1 VIGSIRANFKSDV
14 GDRTTFGLAD
24 FIDEALAIGRNDL
37 QKHRIAVEAKT
48 SGQLPSIRGNRIQL
62 QQVLVNLIT
71 NAIDAMASK
80 DEPRILS
87 VQTEAYEGDRVR
99 ISVADTGIGVRSQD
113 VERIF
118 TPLFTNKADGMG
130 MGLSICRAIIE
141 AHEGQLWFAPN
152 NPRGAVF
159 HFTLR
164 TQAAPEAAD

>member
-1 VIGSIRANFKSDV
+1 
-14 GDRTTFGLAD
+14 
-24 FIDEALAIGRNDL
+24 L

-48 SGQLPSIRGNRIQL
+48 NGQLPPIRGNRIQL

-87 VQTEAYEGDRVR
+87 VQSEAYEGDRVK

-113 VERIF
+113 VDRIF
-118 TPLFTNKADGMG
+118 TPLFTNKSDGMG

-152 NPRGAVF
+152 TPRGAVF

-164 TQAAPEAAD
+164 AQAAPAAAD